1 MRRDERGPWYL
12 LTGLVLGIALGLVY
26 AWWVQPVRYTNTLP
40 ASLQAE
46 FKDQY
51 RALIAAAYQGN
62 RDPVRARARLEL
74 LHDPDLYRAL
84 SEQAQRTLAENRDD
98 PEARALGMLAI
109 DLGQAEAGAAPALP
123 PTAGSPTAQVGTTL
137 AQPTTAVLAGEPET
151 PPAPDAQLPVAEMT
165 PVESAPV
172 ETTIPTAPT
181 AIETLLTPEAQPG
194 EETAAP
200 PAPETPPGA
209 STETTVP
216 PPVLPPTA
224 VPSASALPSAT
235 PGGPFLLA
243 SREKQCDPPLEAP
256 LIQVEALNRF
266 NTPLPGTLVIVAW
279 QGGEERFYTG
289 LKPEKGPGYA
299 DFAPTPGILY
309 TLRLGENGQPED
321 NLAAL
326 VCIGPGGERYWGAWV
341 LKFVQP

>member
-1 MRRDERGPWYL
+1 MNRDERGPWYL
-12 LTGLVLGIALGLVY
+12 LTGLFLGIALGLVY
-26 AWWVQPVRYTNTLP
+26 AWRVQPVRYTNTLP
-40 ASLQAE
+40 ASLRAE

-74 LHDPDLYRAL
+74 LDDPDLYRAL

-98 PEARALGMLAI
+98 PQARALGLLAI
-109 DLGQAEAGAAPALP
+109 DLGQAAAGAPAAQPPGVTVTAALP
-123 PTAGSPTAQVGTTL
+123 AETGAATPGADGTAAAALPAETALPETGAPPL
-137 AQPTTAVLAGEPET
+137 ET
-151 PPAPDAQLPVAEMT
+151 PPVEPGGVQTTT
-165 PVESAPV
+165 PAAD
-172 ETTIPTAPT
+172 TPTA
-181 AIETLLTPEAQPG
+181 AIPEA
-194 EETAAP
+194 TAEATTAL
-200 PAPETPPGA
+200 PATPSPEA
-209 STETTVP
+209 I
-216 PPVLPPTA
+216 
-224 VPSASALPSAT
+224 ALPSAT
-235 PGGPFLLA
+235 PGGPFLLT
-243 SREKQCDPPLEAP
+243 SRDKLCDLPLAAP

-266 NTPLPGTLVIVAW
+266 NAPLPGTLVIVTW

-326 VCIGPGGERYWGAWV
+326 VCMGPGGERFWGAWV